1 MEMEV
6 VEVYEGANFYAICPS
21 CNEPIAFQGVDIE
34 YYKPIGSKIDKPI
47 YSEQTDL
54 VDTGKVVACPYCKK
68 VSKAKDFK
76 FIINDF

>member
-1 MEMEV
+1 MV
-6 VEVYEGANFYAICPS
+6 AKLDYI
-21 CNEPIAFQGVDIE
+21 
-34 YYKPIGSKIDKPI
+34 PIGSKIDKPI

-54 VDTGKVVACPYCKK
+54 VDTGKVIACPYCKK